1 MVWKSEVL
9 LEVVEVGKDDIC
21 GWRVGR
27 ECSAQGVL
35 PFFGFCRTYSTIH
48 LKVQKNFTK
57 TFEIYTFA
65 PNLKRNTNTL
75 IPNMIQTYEKELSFQ
90 ADRRR
95 AGVELIKIIS
105 DLWYDKAIEM
115 VLFRNQLINC
125 NVSDII
131 NLHEYAGEFVGKPI
145 SVFDSVEIAR
155 AILTSDLPP
164 AKLDIGKLTYEFST
178 GNHSDARRFVL
189 DQLSGAKDYPNHK
202 PKDVVLY
209 GFGRIGRLLAR
220 ELMSKTG
227 RGNQLRLR
235 AIVTRD
241 KNDATSLE
249 KRASLLRYDSIHG
262 DFQGSVVADVA
273 NQALIINGTTVHI
286 ITANGPEDI
295 DYTKYGIND
304 ALVIDNTG
312 AFTTQEALSRHM
324 TSGGVS
330 KVLLT
335 APGKGVP
342 NIVHGVNH
350 TDYNPDEVDIFSA
363 ASCTTNAITPILK
376 AVEDTLGVVKGHL
389 ETIHA
394 YTNDQN
400 LVDNMHKKYRRGR
413 AAALNMVI
421 TETGAGSAVAKAL
434 PSLAG
439 KLTSNAIRVPVPNGS
454 LVVLNL
460 EVEKPTSVEG
470 INAIMKK
477 YALEGDLVE
486 QIKYSLNNELVSSDI
501 VGTNAPSIFDS
512 NATIVSADGRNIVL
526 YVWYDNEYG
535 YSHQV
540 VRLAKYI
547 SKVRRYTY
555 Y

>member
-1 MVWKSEVL
+1 
-9 LEVVEVGKDDIC
+9 
-21 GWRVGR
+21 
-27 ECSAQGVL
+27 
-35 PFFGFCRTYSTIH
+35 
-48 LKVQKNFTK
+48 
-57 TFEIYTFA
+57 
-65 PNLKRNTNTL
+65 
-75 IPNMIQTYEKELSFQ
+75 
-90 ADRRR
+90 

-105 DLWYDKAIEM
+105 DLWYDKSIEM
-115 VLFRNQLINC
+115 VLFKNQLLDK
-125 NVSDII
+125 NVSDIM
-131 NLHEYAGEFVGKPI
+131 NLHQYAGEFVGKPI
-145 SVFDSVEIAR
+145 TIFDSVEIAQV
-155 AILTSDLPP
+155 LLSLDLPP
-164 AKLDIGKLTYEFST
+164 AKLDLGKLTYEYRLEDEKYP
-178 GNHSDARRFVL
+178 DARYFVL
-189 DQLSGAKDYPNHK
+189 DKLKKAKSSEEIQ

-227 RGNQLRLR
+227 KGNQLRLR

-241 KNDATSLE
+241 TNDANSLE

-262 DFQGSVVADVA
+262 DFQGSVTTDPK
-273 NQALIINGTTVHI
+273 NNALIINGTTVHI
-286 ITANGPEDI
+286 ITANSPEEI
-295 DYTKYGIND
+295 DYTEYGIND

-312 AFTTQEALSRHM
+312 VFTTEAALKRHF
-324 TSGGVS
+324 TSNGVH

-350 TDYNPDEVDIFSA
+350 NDYNPDEIDIFSA
-363 ASCTTNAITPILK
+363 ASCTTNAITPVLK
-376 AVEDTLGVVKGHL
+376 VIEETLGVVKGHL

-434 PSLAG
+434 PSLEG

-454 LVVLNL
+454 LVVLSL
-460 EVEKPTSVEG
+460 EVKKGTSIAG
-470 INAIMKK
+470 INKIMKK
-477 YALEGDLVE
+477 YALEGELVE

-501 VGTNAPSIFDS
+501 VGTSAPSIYDS
-512 NATIVSADGRNIVL
+512 NATIVSKDGKSIVL
-526 YVWYDNEYG
+526 YIWYDNEYG

-540 VRLAKYI
+540 IRLAKYI
-547 SKVRRYTY
+547 AKVRRFTY

>member
-1 MVWKSEVL
+1 MS
-9 LEVVEVGKDDIC
+9 
-21 GWRVGR
+21 
-27 ECSAQGVL
+27 
-35 PFFGFCRTYSTIH
+35 
-48 LKVQKNFTK
+48 
-57 TFEIYTFA
+57 
-65 PNLKRNTNTL
+65 NTL
-75 IPNMIQTYEKELSFQ
+75 LYEKEITRQ

-95 AGVELIKIIS
+95 ACVELIKIIS
-105 DLWYDKAIEM
+105 DLWYDKSIEM
-115 VLFRNQLINC
+115 VLFRNQLINR

-145 SVFDSVEIAR
+145 SIFDSVEIAK
-155 AILTSDLPP
+155 AILSSDLPP
-164 AKLDIGKLTYEFST
+164 AKLDLGKLTFEFST
-178 GNHSDARRFVL
+178 GNYSDARRFVL
-189 DQLSGAKDYPNHK
+189 DKLNDAKDFKNNR

-220 ELMSKTG
+220 ELMSKAGKGT
-227 RGNQLRLR
+227 QLRLR

-241 KNDATSLE
+241 KNDAVSLE

-262 DFQGSVVADVA
+262 DFEGSVVADVE

-286 ITANGPEDI
+286 ITANAPEDI
-295 DYTKYGIND
+295 DYTKYGFDN

-312 AFTTQEALSRHM
+312 AFTTKEALERHL
-324 TSGGVS
+324 TSKGVD

-335 APGKGVP
+335 APGKGIP
-342 NIVHGVNH
+342 NIVHGVNQKE
-350 TDYNPDEVDIFSA
+350 YNPDEISIFSA

-460 EVEKPTSVEG
+460 EVGKETSIDE
-470 INAIMKK
+470 INKIMKT

-501 VGTNAPSIFDS
+501 VGTSAPAIYDS
-512 NATIVSADGRNIVL
+512 NATIVSADGKNIVM

-540 VRLAKYI
+540 IRLAKYI
-547 SKVRRYTY
+547 AKVRRYTY

>member
-1 MVWKSEVL
+1 MS
-9 LEVVEVGKDDIC
+9 
-21 GWRVGR
+21 
-27 ECSAQGVL
+27 
-35 PFFGFCRTYSTIH
+35 
-48 LKVQKNFTK
+48 
-57 TFEIYTFA
+57 
-65 PNLKRNTNTL
+65 NTTV
-75 IPNMIQTYEKELSFQ
+75 YEKEIAFQ
-90 ADRRR
+90 ANRRR

-105 DLWYDKAIEM
+105 DLWYDKSIEM
-115 VLFRNQLINC
+115 VLFRNQLIDR

-131 NLHEYAGEFVGKPI
+131 NLHEYAGEFVNKPI

-155 AILTSDLPP
+155 AILSLDLPP
-164 AKLDIGKLTYEFST
+164 SKLDIGKLTYEFHLE
-178 GNHSDARRFVL
+178 NNKYNDAKSFVIDKL
-189 DQLSGAKDYPNHK
+189 KDAKNTEDIH

-220 ELMSKTG
+220 ELMSKMG
-227 RGNQLRLR
+227 KGNQLRLR

-241 KNDATSLE
+241 KNDASSLE

-273 NQALIINGTTVHI
+273 NNALIINGTTVHI
-286 ITANGPEDI
+286 ITANQPEDI
-295 DYTKYGIND
+295 DYTAYEIHD

-312 AFTTQEALSRHM
+312 AFTTQEALARHL
-324 TSGGVS
+324 TSKGVD

-342 NIVHGVNH
+342 NIVHGVNQNE
-350 TDYNPDEVDIFSA
+350 YNPDEVNIFSA

-460 EVEKPTSVEG
+460 EVSKTTSIEDV
-470 INAIMKK
+470 NNIMKK
-477 YALEGDLVE
+477 YALEGELVE

-501 VGTNAPSIFDS
+501 VGTSAPAIFDS
-512 NATIVSADGRNIVL
+512 NATIVSADGKNIVL

-540 VRLAKYI
+540 IRLAKYI
-547 SKVRRYTY
+547 AKVRRYTY

>member
-1 MVWKSEVL
+1 MNNTTLYQKEV
-9 LEVVEVGKDDIC
+9 
-21 GWRVGR
+21 
-27 ECSAQGVL
+27 
-35 PFFGFCRTYSTIH
+35 
-48 LKVQKNFTK
+48 
-57 TFEIYTFA
+57 
-65 PNLKRNTNTL
+65 
-75 IPNMIQTYEKELSFQ
+75 SFQ
-90 ADRRR
+90 VDRRR

-105 DLWYDKAIEM
+105 DLWYDKSIEM
-115 VLFRNQLINC
+115 VLFKNQLLDK
-125 NVSDII
+125 NVNEII
-131 NLHEYAGEFVGKPI
+131 NLHQYAGEFVGKPI
-145 SVFDSVEIAR
+145 TVFDSVEIAR
-155 AILTSDLPP
+155 VILELDLPP
-164 AKLDIGKLTYEFST
+164 SKLDIGKLTYEYRLEDEKYP
-178 GNHSDARRFVL
+178 DARHFVIDKL
-189 DQLSGAKDYPNHK
+189 KEAKSTEEIQ
-202 PKDVVLY
+202 PKDVILY

-227 RGNQLRLR
+227 KGNQLRLR

-241 KNDATSLE
+241 KNDASSLE

-262 DFQGSVVADVA
+262 DFQGSVTADPE
-273 NQALIINGTTVHI
+273 NNALIINGTTVHV
-286 ITANGPEDI
+286 ITANSPEQI
-295 DYTKYGIND
+295 DYTLYEIDN

-312 AFTTQEALSRHM
+312 AFTTHEALSRHL
-324 TSGGVS
+324 TSKGVE

-342 NIVHGVNH
+342 NIVHGVNQNE
-350 TDYNPDEVDIFSA
+350 YNPDEINIFSA

-400 LVDNMHKKYRRGR
+400 LVDNMHNKYRRGR

-434 PSLAG
+434 PSLEG

-460 EVEKPTSVEG
+460 EVSRETSVQE

-477 YALEGDLVE
+477 YALEGELVE

-501 VGTNAPSIFDS
+501 VGTSAPSIYDS
-512 NATIVSADGRNIVL
+512 NATIVSRDGKNIVL
-526 YVWYDNEYG
+526 YIWYDNEYG

-540 VRLAKYI
+540 IRLAKYI
-547 SKVRRYTY
+547 AKVRRFTY

>member
-1 MVWKSEVL
+1 M
-9 LEVVEVGKDDIC
+9 
-21 GWRVGR
+21 
-27 ECSAQGVL
+27 
-35 PFFGFCRTYSTIH
+35 TIS
-48 LKVQKNFTK
+48 
-57 TFEIYTFA
+57 
-65 PNLKRNTNTL
+65 
-75 IPNMIQTYEKELSFQ
+75 YEKEVAFQ
-90 ADRRR
+90 ANRRR
-95 AGVELIKIIS
+95 AGVEFIKIIS
-105 DLWYDKAIEM
+105 DLWYDKSIEM
-115 VLFRNQLINC
+115 VLFRNQLIDK
-125 NVSDII
+125 NVSEII

-145 SVFDSVEIAR
+145 SIFDTVEIAK
-155 AILTSDLPP
+155 AILSLDLPP
-164 AKLDIGKLTYEFST
+164 SKLDIGKLTYEYHLKE
-178 GNHSDARRFVL
+178 NKHNNVKAFVIDKL
-189 DQLSGAKDYPNHK
+189 NNIKNTEEITS
-202 PKDVVLY
+202 KDVVLY

-220 ELMSKTG
+220 ELMIKMG
-227 RGNQLRLR
+227 KGEQLRLR

-241 KNDATSLE
+241 KNDAVSLE

-262 DFQGSVVADVA
+262 DFMGSVVADVK
-273 NQALIINGTTVHI
+273 NNALIINGTTVHV
-286 ITANGPEDI
+286 ITANGPEEI
-295 DYTKYGIND
+295 DYIKYGIND

-312 AFTTQEALSRHM
+312 AFTTEEALRRHL
-324 TSGGVS
+324 SSKGAL

-350 TDYNPDEVDIFSA
+350 NEYNPDEVDIFSA

-376 AVEDTLGVVKGHL
+376 AVEDTLGVVKGHI

-454 LVVLNL
+454 LVILNL
-460 EVEKPTSVEG
+460 EVKKTTTISK

-501 VGTNAPSIFDS
+501 VGTSAPSIYDS
-512 NATIVSADGRNIVL
+512 NATIVSEYGKNIVL
-526 YVWYDNEYG
+526 YIWYDNEYG

-540 VRLAKYI
+540 IRLAKYI
-547 SKVRRYTY
+547 SKVRRFSY

>member
-1 MVWKSEVL
+1 MSNTTLYQKEV
-9 LEVVEVGKDDIC
+9 
-21 GWRVGR
+21 
-27 ECSAQGVL
+27 
-35 PFFGFCRTYSTIH
+35 
-48 LKVQKNFTK
+48 
-57 TFEIYTFA
+57 
-65 PNLKRNTNTL
+65 
-75 IPNMIQTYEKELSFQ
+75 SFQ
-90 ADRRR
+90 VDRRR

-105 DLWYDKAIEM
+105 DLWYDKSIEM
-115 VLFRNQLINC
+115 VLFKNQLLDK
-125 NVSDII
+125 NVNEII
-131 NLHEYAGEFVGKPI
+131 NLHQYAGEFVGKPI
-145 SVFDSVEIAR
+145 TVFDSVEIAR
-155 AILTSDLPP
+155 VISELDLPP
-164 AKLDIGKLTYEFST
+164 SKLDIGKLTYEYRLEDEKYP
-178 GNHSDARRFVL
+178 DARHFVIDKL
-189 DQLSGAKDYPNHK
+189 KEAKSSEEIQ
-202 PKDVVLY
+202 PKDVILY

-227 RGNQLRLR
+227 KGNQLRLR

-241 KNDATSLE
+241 KNDASSLE

-262 DFQGSVVADVA
+262 DFQGSVTADPE
-273 NQALIINGTTVHI
+273 NNALIINGTTVHV
-286 ITANGPEDI
+286 ITANSPEEI
-295 DYTKYGIND
+295 DYTLYEIDN

-312 AFTTQEALSRHM
+312 AFTTHEALSRHL
-324 TSGGVS
+324 TSKGVE

-342 NIVHGVNH
+342 NIVHGVNQNE
-350 TDYNPDEVDIFSA
+350 YNPDEINIFSA

-400 LVDNMHKKYRRGR
+400 LVDNMHNKYRRGR

-434 PSLAG
+434 PSLEG

-460 EVEKPTSVEG
+460 EVSRQTSVEE

-477 YALEGDLVE
+477 YALEGELVE

-501 VGTNAPSIFDS
+501 VGTSAPSIYDS
-512 NATIVSADGRNIVL
+512 NATIVSKDGKNIVL
-526 YVWYDNEYG
+526 YIWYDNEYG

-540 VRLAKYI
+540 IRLAKYI
-547 SKVRRYTY
+547 AKVRRFTY

>member
-1 MVWKSEVL
+1 MS
-9 LEVVEVGKDDIC
+9 
-21 GWRVGR
+21 
-27 ECSAQGVL
+27 
-35 PFFGFCRTYSTIH
+35 
-48 LKVQKNFTK
+48 N
-57 TFEIYTFA
+57 
-65 PNLKRNTNTL
+65 NTL
-75 IPNMIQTYEKELSFQ
+75 YEKELSFQ
-90 ADRRR
+90 ADRRK
-95 AGVELIKIIS
+95 AGVEFIKIIS
-105 DLWYDKAIEM
+105 DLWFDKSIE
-115 VLFRNQLINC
+115 LIFFRNQLIDR
-125 NVSDII
+125 NVSDIM
-131 NLHEYAGEFVGKPI
+131 NLHEYAGEFVQKPI
-145 SVFDSVEIAR
+145 IVFDSVEIAR
-155 AILTSDLPP
+155 TILNLDLPP
-164 AKLDIGKLTYEFST
+164 SKIDIGKLTYEYHLEDNKYNNARAFVIDKLK
-178 GNHSDARRFVL
+178 DAKNS
-189 DQLSGAKDYPNHK
+189 QEIK

-220 ELMSKTG
+220 EMMSKIG
-227 RGNQLRLR
+227 KGQQLRLR

-241 KNDATSLE
+241 RNDEQSLE
-249 KRASLLRYDSIHG
+249 KRASLLRYDSVHG
-262 DFQGSVVADVA
+262 DFEGSVSADTE
-273 NQALIINGTTVHI
+273 NNALIINGTTVHV
-286 ITANGPEDI
+286 ITANSPEEI
-295 DYTKYGIND
+295 DYTSYGIED

-312 AFTTQEALSRHM
+312 VFTTEEALKRHL
-324 TSGGVS
+324 TSKGVG

-342 NIVHGVNH
+342 NIVYGVNH
-350 TDYNPDEVDIFSA
+350 NEYNPDEVSIFSA

-389 ETIHA
+389 ETIHS

-460 EVEKPTSVEG
+460 EVEKSTSIKAV
-470 INAIMKK
+470 NTIMKQ
-477 YALEGDLVE
+477 YALEGELVE

-501 VGTNAPSIFDS
+501 IGTSAPSIYDS
-512 NATIVSADGRNIVL
+512 NATIVSGDGKNIVL
-526 YVWYDNEYG
+526 YIWYDNEYG

-540 VRLAKYI
+540 IRLAKYI
-547 SKVRRYTY
+547 AKVRRYTY

>member
-1 MVWKSEVL
+1 M
-9 LEVVEVGKDDIC
+9 
-21 GWRVGR
+21 
-27 ECSAQGVL
+27 
-35 PFFGFCRTYSTIH
+35 
-48 LKVQKNFTK
+48 N
-57 TFEIYTFA
+57 
-65 PNLKRNTNTL
+65 NNTL
-75 IPNMIQTYEKELSFQ
+75 YEKEVAFQ
-90 ADRRR
+90 ADRRK
-95 AGVELIKIIS
+95 AGVEFIKIVS
-105 DLWYDKAIEM
+105 DLWYDSSIEL
-115 VLFRNQLINC
+115 VLFRNQLIDR

-131 NLHEYAGEFVGKPI
+131 NLHEYAGEFVQKPI
-145 SVFDSVEIAR
+145 NIFDSVEIAL
-155 AILTSDLPP
+155 AIQSLNLPP
-164 AKLDIGKLTYEFST
+164 SRLDIGKLTYEYHLED
-178 GNHSDARRFVL
+178 NKYEDATAFITDKL
-189 DQLSGAKDYPNHK
+189 KNAKDFPNLK

-220 ELMSKTG
+220 EMMSKIG
-227 RGNQLRLR
+227 KGEQLRLR

-241 KNDATSLE
+241 KNDASSLE

-262 DFQGSVVADVA
+262 DFEGSVTADTE
-273 NQALIINGTTVHI
+273 NNALIINGTTVHI
-286 ITANGPEDI
+286 ITANAPEEI
-295 DYTKYGIND
+295 DYTQFGIEE

-312 AFTTQEALSRHM
+312 AFTTEEALKRHLV
-324 TSGGVS
+324 SKGVD

-342 NIVHGVNH
+342 NIVYGVNH
-350 TDYNPDEVDIFSA
+350 EEYNPDEISIFSA

-376 AVEDTLGVVKGHL
+376 AVEDQLGVVKGHL

-460 EVEKPTSVEG
+460 EVAKTTSIEG
-470 INAIMKK
+470 INNIMRK
-477 YALEGDLVE
+477 YALEGELVE

-501 VGTNAPSIFDS
+501 VGTSAPAIYDS
-512 NATIVSADGRNIVL
+512 NATIVSNDGKNIVL

-540 VRLAKYI
+540 IRLAKYI
-547 SKVRRYTY
+547 AKVRRYTY